1 MFENSAEGGYYTYTT
16 FVQYEESIY
25 MGYRYYDTAYDLM
38 EESEGT
44 EAADAWYK
52 GWEDESAI
60 QIGSVTDAE
69 DTGVVYPF
77 DYGLSYT
84 EFEWEIT
91 ESNMDV
97 DTKGTI
103 QLTVNVT
110 NTGDHAGKDVVE
122 LYYTAPY
129 SQGGIEKSTVV
140 LGAFAKTDI
149 IQPGES
155 DEVTLSLAVEDMA
168 SYDEN
173 HENSDGTTGCYVL
186 DEGEYTLS
194 LRTDSH
200 YAVDDTVAYDSE
212 ENKRQSDSTVAT
224 NAFTEDLSQRSP
236 AMVDMT
242 RSDWGNTPGEGSFPT
257 EATDEDRVMS
267 DELRENLLNKTA
279 GGISMNTGEPSMTG
293 FFDPE
298 SEGYIRCGMTPAS
311 IGGE

>member
-1 MFENSAEGGYYTYTT
+1 
-16 FVQYEESIY
+16 
-25 MGYRYYDTAYDLM
+25 
-38 EESEGT
+38 
-44 EAADAWYK
+44 
-52 GWEDESAI
+52 
-60 QIGSVTDAE
+60 
-69 DTGVVYPF
+69 
-77 DYGLSYT
+77 
-84 EFEWEIT
+84 
-91 ESNMDV
+91 MDV

-194 LRTDSH
+194 LRTD
-200 YAVDDTVAYDSE
+200 
-212 ENKRQSDSTVAT
+212 
-224 NAFTEDLSQRSP
+224 
-236 AMVDMT
+236 
-242 RSDWGNTPGEGSFPT
+242 
-257 EATDEDRVMS
+257 
-267 DELRENLLNKTA
+267 
-279 GGISMNTGEPSMTG
+279 
-293 FFDPE
+293 
-298 SEGYIRCGMTPAS
+298 
-311 IGGE
+311 